1 MLEYFLLI
9 LSPEEHPLRPPV
21 GLFPIRNRSATLHKD
36 KEYKHENNS
45 HMKTYTFVFK
55 DAKQTSLLYLVLRE
69 NGKREKISL
78 QLKEDP
84 ETFDKEKYVFTK
96 ANPYYKTLNARLSLI
111 KSKVELLIREAD
123 ITNDSL
129 ITLRTKIADAINVK
143 VNEKVEKTKDNLF
156 LPYFRMWSLGEST
169 KYKYNRYKT
178 YTYNMLVEYFDGKQP
193 TFDDINY
200 TFCEDFIEWMSGKD
214 LCANTR
220 GSHVKFVKAA
230 MNEAF
235 KNKLHKNE
243 DFRTFRK
250 ETEQVDAVYLTN
262 EEVTKVA
269 ELPLCGSHKIARD
282 LFIIGCHTGMRFSDY
297 SRLSM
302 NDISDGVIHLITQK
316 CKTPVDIPAHPRVL
330 AILKQNGGSAPKLS
344 GQKFNVYIK
353 QVCKEAGIKESVLVR
368 KNGKQVRHEKWELV
382 SSHTA
387 RRTGLTNMYK
397 AGIPTY
403 RCMMISG
410 HKTEQVFLTYLRIT
424 QEENAQYL
432 KDNSF
437 FKL

>member
-1 MLEYFLLI
+1 
-9 LSPEEHPLRPPV
+9 
-21 GLFPIRNRSATLHKD
+21 
-36 KEYKHENNS
+36 
-45 HMKTYTFVFK
+45 MKTYTFVFK
-55 DAKQTSLLYLVLRE
+55 DAKATSLLYLVLRE

-84 ETFDKEKYVFTK
+84 ATFDKEKYCFTK
-96 ANPYYKTLNARLSLI
+96 ANPYHKALNARLNFI
-111 KSKVELLIREAD
+111 KSKLDLLVREAEV
-123 ITNDSL
+123 TNE
-129 ITLRTKIADAINVK
+129 TLLEFRAKVIEAINVSAK
-143 VNEKVEKTKDNLF
+143 EKTDKNPQSLF
-156 LPYFRMWSLGEST
+156 LPFFFKWATEENT
-169 KYKYNRYKT
+169 KSKYNRFKK
-178 YTYNMLVEYFDGKQP
+178 YTYNILVEYFGKKQP
-193 TFDDINY
+193 TFDDITY
-200 TFCEDFIEWMSGKD
+200 SFCEDFIEWMSAKD

-235 KNKLHKNE
+235 KNKLHTNE

-250 ETEQVDAVYLTN
+250 EMEQVDAVYLTN
-262 EEVTKVA
+262 EEVTKIA
-269 ELPLCGSHKIARD
+269 ELPLCGSYKMARD
-282 LFIIGCHTGMRFSDY
+282 LFILGCHTGMRFSDY

-302 NDISDGVIHLITQK
+302 ADISDGVIHFITQK

-330 AILKQNGGSAPKLS
+330 KILESYGGTAPKMTP
-344 GQKFNVYIK
+344 QKFNLYVK
-353 QVCKEAGIKESVLVR
+353 DVCKEAGIKESVLVR
-368 KNGKQVRHEKWELV
+368 KSGKHIRCEKWELV

-432 KDNSF
+432 KDNPF
-437 FKL
+437 FNM

>member
-1 MLEYFLLI
+1 
-9 LSPEEHPLRPPV
+9 
-21 GLFPIRNRSATLHKD
+21 
-36 KEYKHENNS
+36 
-45 HMKTYTFVFK
+45 MKTYTFVFK

-69 NGKREKISL
+69 DGKREKISL

-84 ETFDKEKYVFTK
+84 ATFDKKNYIFTK
-96 ANPYYKTLNARLSLI
+96 DNPYHKTLNARLNFI
-111 KSKVELLIREAD
+111 KSKMELLVREAEV
-123 ITNDSL
+123 TND
-129 ITLRTKIADAINVK
+129 TLLEFREKVVAAINAK
-143 VNEKVEKTKDNLF
+143 AAPKTEKKKESLF
-156 LPYFRMWSLGEST
+156 LPYFRAWSLGENT
-169 KYKYNRYKT
+169 KCKHNRFKT
-178 YTYNMLVEYFDGKQP
+178 YTYNILVEYFDKKQP

-200 TFCEDFIEWMSGKD
+200 TFCEDFIEWMSKRD

-220 GSHVKFVKAA
+220 GAHVKFIKAA

-262 EEVTKVA
+262 EEVNKIA
-269 ELPLCGSHKIARD
+269 ELPLCGSYGLVRD

-302 NDISDGVIHLITQK
+302 NDISNGVIHVITQK
-316 CKTPVDIPAHPRVL
+316 CNTPVDIPAHPRVL
-330 AILKQNGGSAPKLS
+330 EILKKYGGTTPKIS
-344 GQKFNVYIK
+344 GQKFNSYIK
-353 QVCKEAGIKESVLVR
+353 IVCKEAGINDSMVVR
-368 KNGKQVRHEKWELV
+368 KSGKAVRYEKWELI

-397 AGIPTY
+397 AGIPVY

-410 HKTEQVFLTYLRIT
+410 HKTEQVFLTYIRIT
-424 QEENAQYL
+424 QQENAEFL
-432 KDNSF
+432 KDNAF

>member
-1 MLEYFLLI
+1 
-9 LSPEEHPLRPPV
+9 
-21 GLFPIRNRSATLHKD
+21 
-36 KEYKHENNS
+36 
-45 HMKTYTFVFK
+45 MKTYTFVFK

-69 NGKREKISL
+69 GGKREKISL

-84 ETFDKEKYVFTK
+84 ATFDKETYLFTK
-96 ANPYYKTLNARLSLI
+96 ANPYHKTLNARLNLI
-111 KSKVELLIREAD
+111 KSKVELLSREAEV
-123 ITNDSL
+123 TNDSL
-129 ITLRTKIADAINVK
+129 LEFRAKVIEAINAK
-143 VNEKVEKTKDNLF
+143 ANTKVEKNDAILF
-156 LPYFRMWSLGEST
+156 LPYFRRWAMEENT
-169 KYKYNRYKT
+169 KHKYNRYKI
-178 YTYNMLVEYFDGKQP
+178 YTYNTLVSYFEEKNKKQP
-193 TFDDINY
+193 TFNDINY
-200 TFCEDFIEWMSGKD
+200 AFSEDFIEWMSDKD

-235 KNKLHKNE
+235 KNKLHTNE

-262 EEVTKVA
+262 DEVRKIA
-269 ELPLCGSHKIARD
+269 QLPLCGTHAIARD
-282 LFIIGCHTGMRFSDY
+282 IFIIGCHTGMRFSDY
-297 SRLSM
+297 SRLSSS
-302 NDISDGVIHLITQK
+302 DINDGVIHFITQK

-330 AILKQNGGSAPKLS
+330 KILNKYGGTLPSITP
-344 GQKFNVYIK
+344 QKFNVYIK
-353 QVCKEAGIKESVLVR
+353 DVCKEAGLNESILVR
-368 KNGKQVRHEKWELV
+368 KGGQHTRYAKWELI

-424 QEENAQYL
+424 QEENAEFL
-432 KDNSF
+432 KENSF

>member
-1 MLEYFLLI
+1 
-9 LSPEEHPLRPPV
+9 
-21 GLFPIRNRSATLHKD
+21 
-36 KEYKHENNS
+36 
-45 HMKTYTFVFK
+45 MKTYTFVFK

-69 NGKREKISL
+69 GKQREKISL

-84 ETFDKEKYVFTK
+84 ATFDKENYLFTK
-96 ANPYYKTLNARLSLI
+96 DNPYHKTLNARLNVI
-111 KSKVELLIREAD
+111 KSKLELMTREAEV
-123 ITNDSL
+123 TNDSL
-129 ITLRTKIADAINVK
+129 IEFRNKVVEAINAK
-143 VNEKVEKTKDNLF
+143 APTKVEKNDNKLF
-156 LPYFRMWSLGEST
+156 LPFFLKWAMEETT
-169 KYKYNRYKT
+169 KHKFNRYKK
-178 YTYNMLVEYFDGKQP
+178 YTYNVLVEYFDGKNP

-200 TFCEDFIEWMSGKD
+200 TFCESFIEWMSEKD

-220 GSHVKFVKAA
+220 GSHIKFVKAA

-235 KNKLHKNE
+235 KKKLHQNE
-243 DFRTFRK
+243 DCRSFRK
-250 ETEQVDAVYLTN
+250 EMEQIDAVYLTN
-262 EEVTKVA
+262 DEVTKIA
-269 ELPLCGSHKIARD
+269 EIPLCGSHKLARD
-282 LFIIGCHTGMRFSDY
+282 IFIIGCHTGMRFSDY
-297 SRLSM
+297 SKLSM
-302 NDISDGVIHLITQK
+302 NDISDGVIHFITQK

-330 AILKQNGGSAPKLS
+330 KILESYGGNLPSITS
-344 GQKFNVYIK
+344 QRFNMYIK
-353 QVCKEAGIKESVLVR
+353 DVCKEAGINETVLVR
-368 KNGKQVRHEKWELV
+368 KSGKHIRSKKWELV

-437 FKL
+437 FKA

>member
-1 MLEYFLLI
+1 
-9 LSPEEHPLRPPV
+9 
-21 GLFPIRNRSATLHKD
+21 
-36 KEYKHENNS
+36 
-45 HMKTYTFVFK
+45 MKTYTFVFK
-55 DAKQTSLLYLVLRE
+55 DAAQTSLLYLVLRE
-69 NGKREKISL
+69 NGKREKISI

-84 ETFDKEKYVFTK
+84 ATFDKEKYVFTK
-96 ANPYYKTLNARLSLI
+96 ANPYYKTLNARLNQI
-111 KSKVELLIREAD
+111 KSKVELLIREAEV
-123 ITNDSL
+123 TNDSL
-129 ITLRTKIADAINVK
+129 VTLRAKVAEAINVK
-143 VNEKVEKTKDNLF
+143 VTEKTEKTNESLF

-178 YTYNMLVEYFDGKQP
+178 YTYNLLTEYFNGRQP
-193 TFDDINY
+193 TFDDITY
-200 TFCEDFIEWMSGKD
+200 TFCEDFIEWMSARD
-214 LCANTR
+214 LSANTR
-220 GSHVKFVKAA
+220 GSHVKFIKAA

-302 NDISDGVIHLITQK
+302 NDISDGVIHFITQK
-316 CKTPVDIPAHPRVL
+316 CKAPVDIPAHPRVL
-330 AILKQNGGSAPKLS
+330 QILEQNGGVAPKIS
-344 GQKFNVYIK
+344 GQKFNAYIK
-353 QVCKEAGIKESVLVR
+353 QVCKEAGINESVLVR
-368 KNGKQVRHEKWELV
+368 KGGKQARHKKWELV

-410 HKTEQVFLTYLRIT
+410 HKTEQVFLTYIRIT

-432 KDNSF
+432 KDNPF
-437 FKL
+437 FK

>member
-1 MLEYFLLI
+1 
-9 LSPEEHPLRPPV
+9 
-21 GLFPIRNRSATLHKD
+21 
-36 KEYKHENNS
+36 
-45 HMKTYTFVFK
+45 
-55 DAKQTSLLYLVLRE
+55 
-69 NGKREKISL
+69 
-78 QLKEDP
+78 
-84 ETFDKEKYVFTK
+84 
-96 ANPYYKTLNARLSLI
+96 
-111 KSKVELLIREAD
+111 VELLIREAEV
-123 ITNDSL
+123 TNDSL
-129 ITLRTKIADAINVK
+129 VTLRAKVAEAINVK
-143 VNEKVEKTKDNLF
+143 VTEKTEKTNESLF

-178 YTYNMLVEYFDGKQP
+178 YTYNLLTEYFNGRQP

-200 TFCEDFIEWMSGKD
+200 TFCEDFIEWMSARD
-214 LCANTR
+214 LSANTR
-220 GSHVKFVKAA
+220 GSHVKFIKAA

-302 NDISDGVIHLITQK
+302 NDISDGVIHFITQK
-316 CKTPVDIPAHPRVL
+316 CKAPVDIPAHPRVL
-330 AILKQNGGSAPKLS
+330 QILEQNGGVAPKIS

-353 QVCKEAGIKESVLVR
+353 QVCKEAGINESVLVR
-368 KNGKQVRHEKWELV
+368 KGGKQVRHKKWELV

-410 HKTEQVFLTYLRIT
+410 HKTEQVFLTYIRIT

-432 KDNSF
+432 KDNPF
-437 FKL
+437 FK

>member
-1 MLEYFLLI
+1 
-9 LSPEEHPLRPPV
+9 
-21 GLFPIRNRSATLHKD
+21 
-36 KEYKHENNS
+36 
-45 HMKTYTFVFK
+45 MKSYTFVFK

-69 NGKREKISL
+69 DGKREKISL

-84 ETFDKEKYVFTK
+84 ATFDKKHYVFTK
-96 ANPYYKTLNARLSLI
+96 ANAHHKTLNARLNII
-111 KSKVELLIREAD
+111 KSKMELLVRESEV
-123 ITNDSL
+123 TND
-129 ITLRTKIADAINVK
+129 TLLEFKKKVAEVINVSVK
-143 VNEKVEKTKDNLF
+143 EKVDTSEENMF
-156 LPYFRMWSLGEST
+156 LPYFSKWSMEENT
-169 KYKYNRYKT
+169 KHKYNRYKR
-178 YTYNMLVEYFDGKQP
+178 YTYNTLVEYFGDKKP

-200 TFCEDFIEWMSGKD
+200 AFCEDFIEWMSARN

-235 KNKLHKNE
+235 KNRLHNNE

-250 ETEQVDAVYLTN
+250 EMEQIDAVYLTN
-262 EEVTKVA
+262 DEVTKIA
-269 ELPLCGSHKIARD
+269 ELPLCGHHKLARD
-282 LFIIGCHTGMRFSDY
+282 LFIVGCHTGMRFSDY

-302 NDISDGVIHLITQK
+302 NDISDGVIHFITQK
-316 CKTPVDIPAHPRVL
+316 CNAPVDIPAHPRVL
-330 AILKQNGGSAPKLS
+330 KILENYGGTMPSMT
-344 GQKFNVYIK
+344 GQKLNLYIK
-353 QVCKEAGIKESVLVR
+353 EVCKEAGINESVLVR
-368 KNGKQVRHEKWELV
+368 KSGKQERYQKYKLV

-424 QEENAQYL
+424 QEENAEFL
-432 KDNSF
+432 KDNPF
-437 FKL
+437 FK

>member
-1 MLEYFLLI
+1 
-9 LSPEEHPLRPPV
+9 
-21 GLFPIRNRSATLHKD
+21 
-36 KEYKHENNS
+36 
-45 HMKTYTFVFK
+45 MKTYTFVFK
-55 DAKQTSLLYLVLRE
+55 DAKQKSLLYLVLRE

-84 ETFDKEKYVFTK
+84 ATFDKEKYVFTK
-96 ANPYYKTLNARLSLI
+96 ANPYYKTLNARLNFI
-111 KSKVELLIREAD
+111 KSKLELLTREAEV
-123 ITNDSL
+123 TNDSL
-129 ITLRTKIADAINVK
+129 LQFRAKVIEAINVSAPTK
-143 VNEKVEKTKDNLF
+143 VDRGESNLF
-156 LPYFRMWSLGEST
+156 LPYFKKWASQETT
-169 KYKYNRYKT
+169 KSRYNRFKL
-178 YTYNMLVEYFDGKQP
+178 YTYNLLVEYFGKKQP
-193 TFDDINY
+193 TFDELDY
-200 TFCEDFIEWMSGKD
+200 TFCEDFIEWMSGRD

-230 MNEAF
+230 MNEAY

-269 ELPLCGSHKIARD
+269 QLPLCGSYGLVRD
-282 LFIIGCHTGMRFSDY
+282 IFILGCHTGMRFSDY
-297 SRLSM
+297 SRLSVE
-302 NDISDGVIHLITQK
+302 DISDGVIHFITQK

-330 AILKQNGGSAPKLS
+330 EILKKYGGAIPKIS
-344 GQKFNVYIK
+344 GQKFNAYIK
-353 QVCKEAGIKESVLVR
+353 VVCKEAGIKESVLVR
-368 KNGKQVRHEKWELV
+368 RSGKQERYEKWELV

-424 QEENAQYL
+424 QEENAEYL
-432 KDNSF
+432 KNNPF
-437 FKL
+437 FNL

>member
-1 MLEYFLLI
+1 
-9 LSPEEHPLRPPV
+9 
-21 GLFPIRNRSATLHKD
+21 
-36 KEYKHENNS
+36 
-45 HMKTYTFVFK
+45 MKTYTFVFK
-55 DAKQTSLLYLVLRE
+55 DAAQTSLLYLVLRE
-69 NGKREKISL
+69 NGKREKISI

-84 ETFDKEKYVFTK
+84 ATFDKEKYVFTK
-96 ANPYYKTLNARLSLI
+96 ANPYYKTLNARLNQI
-111 KSKVELLIREAD
+111 KSKVELLIREAEV
-123 ITNDSL
+123 TNDSL
-129 ITLRTKIADAINVK
+129 VTLRAKVAEAINVK
-143 VNEKVEKTKDNLF
+143 VTEKTEKTNESLF

-178 YTYNMLVEYFDGKQP
+178 YTYNLLTEYFNGRQP

-200 TFCEDFIEWMSGKD
+200 TFCEDFIEWMSARD
-214 LCANTR
+214 LSANTR
-220 GSHVKFVKAA
+220 GSHVKFIKAA

-302 NDISDGVIHLITQK
+302 NDISDGVIHFITQK
-316 CKTPVDIPAHPRVL
+316 CKAPVDIPAHPRVL
-330 AILKQNGGSAPKLS
+330 QILEQNGGVAPKIS

-353 QVCKEAGIKESVLVR
+353 QVCKEAGINESVLVR
-368 KNGKQVRHEKWELV
+368 KGGKQVRHKKWELV

-410 HKTEQVFLTYLRIT
+410 HKTEQVFLTYIRIT

-432 KDNSF
+432 KDNPF
-437 FKL
+437 FK

>member
-1 MLEYFLLI
+1 
-9 LSPEEHPLRPPV
+9 
-21 GLFPIRNRSATLHKD
+21 
-36 KEYKHENNS
+36 
-45 HMKTYTFVFK
+45 MKTYTFVFK
-55 DAKQTSLLYLVLRE
+55 DAKQKSLLYIVLRE
-69 NGKREKISL
+69 SGKREKISL

-84 ETFDKEKYVFTK
+84 ATFDKENYIFTK
-96 ANPYYKTLNARLSLI
+96 ANPYHKSLNARLNFI
-111 KSKVELLIREAD
+111 KSKVELLIREAEV
-123 ITNDSL
+123 TND
-129 ITLRTKIADAINVK
+129 TLLEFRAKVIAAINVNAPVK
-143 VNEKVEKTKDNLF
+143 VDKKADTLF
-156 LPYFRMWSLGEST
+156 LPYFKKWSMEETT
-169 KYKYNRYKT
+169 KHKYNRYKT
-178 YTYNMLVEYFDGKQP
+178 YTYNTLAEYFGTKQP

-200 TFCEDFIEWMSGKD
+200 AFCEDFIEWMSNKD

-235 KNKLHKNE
+235 KNKLHQNE
-243 DFRTFRK
+243 DFRSFRK
-250 ETEQVDAVYLTN
+250 EMEQVDAVYLTN

-269 ELPLCGSHKIARD
+269 ELPLCGSYGIARD
-282 LFIIGCHTGMRFSDY
+282 VFIVGCHTGMRFSDY

-302 NDISDGVIHLITQK
+302 DDISDGVIHFITQK

-330 AILKQNGGSAPKLS
+330 EILKKHGGVMPKIS
-344 GQKFNVYIK
+344 GQRFNAYIK
-353 QVCKEAGIKESVLVR
+353 DVCKEAGINEIVTVR
-368 KNGKQVRHEKWELV
+368 KSGKELRCAKWELV

-397 AGIPTY
+397 AGIPIY

-410 HKTEQVFLTYLRIT
+410 HKTEHVFLTYLRIT

-437 FKL
+437 FKA